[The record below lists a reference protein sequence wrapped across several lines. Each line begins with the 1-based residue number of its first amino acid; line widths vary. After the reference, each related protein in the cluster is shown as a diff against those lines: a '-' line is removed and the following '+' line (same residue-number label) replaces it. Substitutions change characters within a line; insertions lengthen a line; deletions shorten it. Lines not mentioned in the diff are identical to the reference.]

1 MTAGQWPPPE
11 RPDRPA
17 HDSGPGPTAT
27 GPSGLGSAAAG
38 PSGPGPRTP
47 RPPQPL
53 QLARALLILFLV
65 RIGLLIMSEFG
76 VEAAVWGRRAMEV
89 RDPLLHTL
97 IGLGTSGLALL
108 SGGVW
113 AACLALAI
121 VMIVRARDTLRNGA
135 IVLLIAL
142 VVPTFFVV
150 DLSGGFG
157 PPVVAASYILE
168 LVFSALALIISA
180 VGAVFLLRAYR
191 SAAQE
196 ESSRYAMF

>member
-11 RPDRPA
+11 RLDRPA

-47 RPPQPL
+47 RPLQPL

-97 IGLGTSGLALL
+97 IGLGTSGLADRKSTRLN
-108 SGGVW
+108 SSHV
-113 AACLALAI
+113 ATSYAVFCLKKTH
-121 VMIVRARDTLRNGA
+121 R
-135 IVLLIAL
+135 
-142 VVPTFFVV
+142 
-150 DLSGGFG
+150 
-157 PPVVAASYILE
+157 
-168 LVFSALALIISA
+168 SA
-180 VGAVFLLRAYR
+180 VTVYFTL
-191 SAAQE
+191 E
-196 ESSRYAMF
+196 P

>member
-11 RPDRPA
+11 RLDRPA

-47 RPPQPL
+47 RPLQPL

-89 RDPLLHTL
+89 RDPLLHRSEEH
-97 IGLGTSGLALL
+97 TSELQSRGHLVCRLL
-108 SGGVW
+108 
-113 AACLALAI
+113 
-121 VMIVRARDTLRNGA
+121 
-135 IVLLIAL
+135 
-142 VVPTFFVV
+142 
-150 DLSGGFG
+150 
-157 PPVVAASYILE
+157 LE
-168 LVFSALALIISA
+168 KKKKKT
-180 VGAVFLLRAYR
+180 YR
-191 SAAQE
+191 IE
-196 ESSRYAMF
+196 